1 MISEHVLQHVLLL
14 FPLFFF
20 LSNFKQFI
28 FNLLYCIG
36 IKLLYSSPLWQMEK
50 CWLETKQAVSV
61 TTAFGL

>member
-50 CWLETKQAVSV
+50 C
-61 TTAFGL
+61 